1 MSQAQVTDIVASD
14 EDRLARHLEW
24 QRAMQEAVACALD
37 EHRAKGHSIA
47 VLRESTLP
55 SIQIRRRIVIS
66 VAELMAVLNGRRWPR

>member
-47 VLRESTLP
+47 VLRDGQGITLA
-55 SIQIRRRIVIS
+55 SSQY
-66 VAELMAVLNGRRWPR
+66 